1 MSTSHDCHVDSL
13 EAGPVDP
20 RQLERAESV
29 WLAVSDM
36 GCPNCARRVR
46 NALLGVPG
54 VLDAEVHLAA
64 AMATVA
70 YDGERATTAALIAA
84 VEGAGE
90 GTRHAYRAERVPVA

>member
-1 MSTSHDCHVDSL
+1 MSAHDGCHVDPIRR
-13 EAGPVDP
+13 APVD
-20 RQLERAESV
+20 RRELERADSV
-29 WLAVSDM
+29 WLSVSDM

-70 YDGERATTAALIAA
+70 YDGDRATTAALIGA
-84 VEGAGE
+84 VERAGE
-90 GTRHAYRAERVPVA
+90 GTRHEYRAVPVPVD